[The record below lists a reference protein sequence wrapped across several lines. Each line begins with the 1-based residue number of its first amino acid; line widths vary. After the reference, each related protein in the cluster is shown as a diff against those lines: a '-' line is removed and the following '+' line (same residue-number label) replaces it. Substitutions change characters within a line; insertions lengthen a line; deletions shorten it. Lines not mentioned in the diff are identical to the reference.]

1 MSADLHVP
9 PGKSRVG
16 EKGLYA
22 KCRREIDETF
32 SSDRMKVTGNRS
44 YLSSLVGSISKIRVT
59 QQIAERVIYVLSIY
73 DY

>member
-32 SSDRMKVTGNRS
+32 SSDRTKVTGNRS
-44 YLSSLVGSISKIRVT
+44 YLSCWKDLSLKSG
-59 QQIAERVIYVLSIY
+59 
-73 DY
+73 